1 MASLQSVNDM
11 DAHALFGL
19 AMDTAM
25 RIAELEKENRAL
37 NQANHD
43 LLDRIARVDELELQ
57 VERLKKH
64 RDFLQSILELCK
76 DSHGRMLCKET
87 DDD

>member
-57 VERLKKH
+57 VERLKKQ

-76 DSHGRMLCKET
+76 ET

>member
-76 DSHGRMLCKET
+76 DSHGRMLRKET